1 MVKRKIIIASIFLSC
16 AILFL
21 IVASTFSSAQYYLT
35 VDELLTQ
42 RQYYQGKEV
51 KISGKVLGSSILYD
65 QDTHRL
71 TFVIT
76 SEDKSKN
83 LNTSYPK
90 DTLKVYY
97 QGIKPDL
104 LNNDVLVIAS
114 GHLIGDD
121 VFQADELLF
130 KCPSKYEGYSK

>member
-1 MVKRKIIIASIFLSC
+1 
-16 AILFL
+16 
-21 IVASTFSSAQYYLT
+21 
-35 VDELLTQ
+35 
-42 RQYYQGKEV
+42 V

-104 LNNDVLVIAS
+104 LNNDVLVIAVD
-114 GHLIGDD
+114 I
-121 VFQADELLF
+121 
-130 KCPSKYEGYSK
+130 